1 MNDAFRPYL
10 RRFVL
15 VFFDDILIYSKDME
29 THLEHLKKVLDIM
42 KKHQFYANVK
52 KCSFGNNEISYLGHI
67 ISGNGVAA
75 DPEKIKAMVKW
86 PQPKNVTELRGFLGL
101 TGYYRKFVRNY
112 GQIARPLTDLLKKE
126 GFEWS
131 EQAGQAFESL
141 KESVT
146 SLPVLALPDFEQ
158 EFIVETDASGTGIGA
173 VLSQGRRPIAFLSQ
187 AFSSTGRVKSVYERE
202 LLAIVKAVTKW
213 KHYLAGREFVIKT
226 DQSSLKHL
234 LDQKSLTPMQQRWA
248 AKLIGLTYKI
258 EYKLGVE
265 NRVADALSRQPRV
278 PEVNQL
284 VLCAPQT

>member
-52 KCSFGNNEISYLGHI
+52 KCSFGNSKISYLGHI
-67 ISGNGVAA
+67 ISGNGVGA
-75 DPEKIKAMVKW
+75 DPEKIKAIVKW
-86 PQPKNVTELRGFLGL
+86 PQPKNVIELRGFLGL

-187 AFSSTGRVKSVYERE
+187 AFSSTG
-202 LLAIVKAVTKW
+202 
-213 KHYLAGREFVIKT
+213 
-226 DQSSLKHL
+226 
-234 LDQKSLTPMQQRWA
+234 
-248 AKLIGLTYKI
+248 
-258 EYKLGVE
+258 
-265 NRVADALSRQPRV
+265 
-278 PEVNQL
+278 
-284 VLCAPQT
+284 

>member
-15 VFFDDILIYSKDME
+15 VFFNDILIYSKDME

-52 KCSFGNNEISYLGHI
+52 KCSFGNSEISYLGHI
-67 ISGNGVAA
+67 ISGNGVAS

-112 GQIARPLTDLLKKE
+112 GQIAKPLTDLLKKE

-141 KESVT
+141 KESWKLT
-146 SLPVLALPDFEQ
+146 HLGQ
-158 EFIVETDASGTGIGA
+158 ELGQF
-173 VLSQGRRPIAFLSQ
+173 
-187 AFSSTGRVKSVYERE
+187 
-202 LLAIVKAVTKW
+202 
-213 KHYLAGREFVIKT
+213 YLKEG
-226 DQSSLKHL
+226 D
-234 LDQKSLTPMQQRWA
+234 P
-248 AKLIGLTYKI
+248 
-258 EYKLGVE
+258 
-265 NRVADALSRQPRV
+265 
-278 PEVNQL
+278 
-284 VLCAPQT
+284 